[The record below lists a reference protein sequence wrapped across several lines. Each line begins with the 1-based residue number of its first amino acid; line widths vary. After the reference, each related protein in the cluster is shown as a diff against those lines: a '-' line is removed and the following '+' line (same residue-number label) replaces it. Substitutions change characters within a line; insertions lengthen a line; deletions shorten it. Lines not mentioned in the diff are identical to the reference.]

1 MRILLPL
8 MAVLPLVHSAPQLR
22 FDIPEGWQSK
32 PPASSMRVA
41 EFVLPRAAAD
51 KADAALTVYFFGT
64 GSGGGVQANLD
75 RWMGQMTQPDGR
87 ASKDVAKTE
96 SRKSRAGL
104 PVTIVDITGT
114 YVAEVTPG
122 STDRF
127 NEPGY
132 RLIAAVVETPG
143 GTYYVKLTGPAAT
156 VARWQSSVI
165 QFLDSLRVN

>member
-1 MRILLPL
+1 MRT
-8 MAVLPLVHSAPQLR
+8 AVLILTLMSSLQTTQALK
-22 FDIPEGWQSK
+22 FDVPDGWQSK

-41 EFVLPRAAAD
+41 EFVLPRAGAD
-51 KADAALTVYFFGT
+51 TADAALTLYFFGR

-75 RWMGQMTQPDGR
+75 RWIGQMTQPDGR
-87 ASKDVAKTE
+87 ASADVARTE

-104 PVTIVDITGT
+104 PMTIVDVSGT

-127 NEPGY
+127 NEAGY

-143 GTYYVKLTGPAAT
+143 GAYYVKLTGPAAT
-156 VARWQSSVI
+156 VAKWQASVTA
-165 QFLDSLRVN
+165 FLDSLRMN